1 MIVPTVLAPNVMGG
15 VVGSFYLSEHT
26 AEGDVHVIRIGGY
39 VDFDVAPQLKKR
51 IVQRIES
58 GEQLLVIDL
67 SDAGFVDSTAIGVL
81 VGALK
86 RLRESG
92 GALAV
97 VCDNENVR
105 GIFEVV
111 GLESVIPLHRTRED
125 ALAALP
131 TPVA

>member
-1 MIVPTVLAPNVMGG
+1 MNVPTVFTPDVMGG

-26 AEGDVHVIRIGGY
+26 LEGGVHVIRIGGY

-58 GEQLLVIDL
+58 GERRLVIDL
-67 SDAGFVDSTAIGVL
+67 SDAGFIDSTAIGVL

-86 RLRESG
+86 RLREAG
-92 GALAV
+92 GSLAV
-97 VCDNENVR
+97 VCDNDNVR

-125 ALAALP
+125 ALSALAA
-131 TPVA
+131 PVV